1 MDAEEIDIVSKLTGS
16 PLGTTWRDKIM
27 LSLFLLYTRSLMYVR
42 ASAVVMVIGT
52 EKGPALIVTA
62 ATTHV

>member
-1 MDAEEIDIVSKLTGS
+1 MDAEEIDIVSKLTGG
-16 PLGTTWRDKIM
+16 PLGTTRRDKCHF
-27 LSLFLLYTRSLMYVR
+27 FLLYTRSLMYVP
-42 ASAVVMVIGT
+42 ASAVVMVIGA